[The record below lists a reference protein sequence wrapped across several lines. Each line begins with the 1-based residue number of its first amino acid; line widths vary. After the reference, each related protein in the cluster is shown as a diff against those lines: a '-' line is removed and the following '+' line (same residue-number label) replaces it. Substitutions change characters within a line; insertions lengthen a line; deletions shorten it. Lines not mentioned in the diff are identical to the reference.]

1 MSPRKMSQQ
10 QPTSLLSLPDE
21 LLVQIFDYLAQRVWK
36 GIPPVFPLTLVC
48 RRIRKLAQAV
58 LYRDVFLRPYT
69 RAIPHLP
76 AIIGKNPSLGQLV
89 NTLTVHGKDCPSD
102 LNSDLDS
109 NSDEVAIHDSEAVL
123 AMTSAAS
130 NLKELNLSYVTTK
143 EACSIL
149 AALPSTSLRSLDMVF
164 LRTRASLG

>member
-1 MSPRKMSQQ
+1 MGCANQLTRPLLPKAAHIAREGSDDWMSPPKRSQQ

-21 LLVQIFDYLAQRVWK
+21 LLVQISDYLAQRVWK

-89 NTLTVHGKDCPSD
+89 NTLTVHGNDCPSD
-102 LNSDLDS
+102 LNSDLDPI
-109 NSDEVAIHDSEAVL
+109 A
-123 AMTSAAS
+123 
-130 NLKELNLSYVTTK
+130 TK
-143 EACSIL
+143 WQFMI
-149 AALPSTSLRSLDMVF
+149 R
-164 LRTRASLG
+164 RRYWR